1 MYEIQVVN
9 DKLSSAL
16 GYCFLRVH
24 DRWPKAALRRP
35 EGQICTSLVM
45 LYLQSNPGECRI
57 YRSLDEL
64 YARDLFSCPV
74 PRLIL
79 QLDGDLLQIEGRDG
93 GEPLADWLAALPFW
107 KFKVTDSGRLAV
119 THVR

>member
-1 MYEIQVVN
+1 MYEIPVIS
-9 DKLSSAL
+9 DKRSSAL

-35 EGQICTSLVM
+35 EGQTCTSLVS

-57 YRSLDEL
+57 YRSRDEMQ
-64 YARDLFSCPV
+64 ARDLFSCPV
-74 PRLIL
+74 PRLAL
-79 QLDGDLLQIEGRDG
+79 NLDRDLLRIEGLDG

-107 KFKVTDSGRLAV
+107 RFKVSDSGRILVAG
-119 THVR
+119 